1 MKVGVD
7 HYSYHRF
14 FGEVYPQQKAPDK
27 NTGAAISAALV
38 MGCDGLP

>member
-14 FGEVYPQQKAPDK
+14 FGEVYPQQEKPA
-27 NTGAAISAALV
+27 
-38 MGCDGLP
+38 